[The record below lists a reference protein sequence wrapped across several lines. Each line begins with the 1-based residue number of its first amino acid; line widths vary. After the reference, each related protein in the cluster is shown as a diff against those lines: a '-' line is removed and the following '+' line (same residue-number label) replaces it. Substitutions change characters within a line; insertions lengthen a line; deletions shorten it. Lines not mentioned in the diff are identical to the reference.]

1 MSVRES
7 TSADRDTIASVR
19 KLGVMNTQALPAAL
33 AEIVDDFQA
42 LTEPERLQLLLEF
55 SRGLPELPERLKDH
69 PELLEQ
75 VVECQ
80 SPLFL
85 TIETEQDD
93 GGAPERVRLFFKA
106 PPEAPTTRGFAGVLH
121 EGLDGLSAAEILAV
135 PDDMPELLGL
145 TRAITPLRMRGMTAM
160 LGRIKRKVAAAA
172 PGRPDA
178 RAPDPHGPQDSLP
191 GNSGHRST
199 GGGRRSLCRPPLQP
213 RSGGGQLRT
222 GSRRGAGHRSRHGS
236 SRP

>member
-1 MSVRES
+1 MARPYSSNRS
-7 TSADRDTIASVR
+7 QTGPDLR
-19 KLGVMNTQALPAAL
+19 KLEVMSTYTLPAAL

-42 LTEPERLQLLLEF
+42 LTEPDRLQLLLEF
-55 SRGLPELPERLKDH
+55 SRGLPALPERLLDH

-85 TIETEQDD
+85 TIEQEKNPD
-93 GGAPERVRLFFKA
+93 GVAYRLFFKA

-121 EGLDGLSAAEILAV
+121 EGLDGLTAAEILAV

-160 LGRIKRKVAAAA
+160 LGRIKRKVAAAD
-172 PGRPDA
+172 RLL
-178 RAPDPHGPQDSLP
+178 S
-191 GNSGHRST
+191 
-199 GGGRRSLCRPPLQP
+199 
-213 RSGGGQLRT
+213 
-222 GSRRGAGHRSRHGS
+222 
-236 SRP
+236 

>member
-1 MSVRES
+1 M
-7 TSADRDTIASVR
+7 TTHD
-19 KLGVMNTQALPAAL
+19 LPAAL

-42 LTEPERLQLLLEF
+42 LAEPERLQLLLEF
-55 SRGLPELPERLKDH
+55 SRELPELPDRLKDH

-85 TIETEQDD
+85 TIETEKNDAGTD
-93 GGAPERVRLFFKA
+93 AAVRLYFKA

-121 EGLDGLSAAEILAV
+121 EGLNGLSAAEILAV

-160 LGRIKRKVAAAA
+160 LGRIKRKVAA
-172 PGRPDA
+172 
-178 RAPDPHGPQDSLP
+178 
-191 GNSGHRST
+191 T
-199 GGGRRSLCRPPLQP
+199 
-213 RSGGGQLRT
+213 
-222 GSRRGAGHRSRHGS
+222 SRLEA
-236 SRP
+236 

>member
-1 MSVRES
+1 
-7 TSADRDTIASVR
+7 
-19 KLGVMNTQALPAAL
+19 MNTQGLPAAL
-33 AEIVDDFQA
+33 AEIIDDFQA
-42 LTEPERLQLLLEF
+42 LTEPDRLQLLLEF
-55 SRGLPELPERLKDH
+55 SQGLPELPDRLKDH

-85 TIETEQDD
+85 TIETEKNDAGSPAD
-93 GGAPERVRLFFKA
+93 AVRLYFKA

-160 LGRIKRKVAAAA
+160 LGRIKRKVAATQRLEA
-172 PGRPDA
+172 
-178 RAPDPHGPQDSLP
+178 
-191 GNSGHRST
+191 
-199 GGGRRSLCRPPLQP
+199 
-213 RSGGGQLRT
+213 
-222 GSRRGAGHRSRHGS
+222 
-236 SRP
+236 

>member
-1 MSVRES
+1 MS
-7 TSADRDTIASVR
+7 TY
-19 KLGVMNTQALPAAL
+19 ALPTAL

-42 LTEPERLQLLLEF
+42 LTEPDRLQLLLEF
-55 SRGLPELPERLKDH
+55 SRALPELPERLRDH

-85 TIETEQDD
+85 TIEAVKDD
-93 GGAPERVRLFFKA
+93 AGSPAAFRLFFKA

-121 EGLDGLSAAEILAV
+121 EGLDGLTAQEILAV

-160 LGRIKRKVAAAA
+160 LGRIKRKVAAS
-172 PGRPDA
+172 A
-178 RAPDPHGPQDSLP
+178 R
-191 GNSGHRST
+191 
-199 GGGRRSLCRPPLQP
+199 LQ
-213 RSGGGQLRT
+213 S
-222 GSRRGAGHRSRHGS
+222 
-236 SRP
+236 